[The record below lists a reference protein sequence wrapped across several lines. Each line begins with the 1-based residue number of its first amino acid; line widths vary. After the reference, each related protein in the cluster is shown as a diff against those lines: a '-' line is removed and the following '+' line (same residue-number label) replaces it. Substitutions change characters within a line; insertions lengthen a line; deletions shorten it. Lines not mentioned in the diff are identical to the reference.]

1 MNRRHFVRNSLLA
14 SASLNTLNLLAA
26 SGRQSH
32 DIALFTKPFQHMSYS
47 EFSDTIKEIGATS
60 VELPV
65 RPKGHIEPSAVVD
78 KLPKMVAELK
88 KRDLRVSIL
97 ASGINSIDSKDAE
110 KTLKTAAA
118 MGIKQYRMSYFK
130 YDFKKSIPAQLN
142 EIRAKLK
149 DLVAMNREIGI
160 QGIYQNHSG
169 KNYFGS
175 PLWDVYTV
183 FKDFDKKDLG
193 IGFDIGHAT
202 AEGGKSWPIQQKL
215 LEDRIAAVYIKDPL
229 WQNKKMNWVPLGEG
243 QVKKEFFDKVQASG
257 FKGTYSLHVEYLD
270 HRKKE
275 NLPKFIEAFKQDVK
289 TLKQMLGS

>member
-14 SASLNTLNLLAA
+14 SAALSSVNLFAA
-26 SGRQSH
+26 NSVASH

-47 EFSDTIKEIGATS
+47 DFADTIKEIGATS

-65 RPKGHIEPSAVVD
+65 RPKGHIEPSAVVEE
-78 KLPKMVAELK
+78 LPKMIDELK
-88 KRDLRVSIL
+88 KRDLKVSIL

-110 KTLKTAAA
+110 STLKTAAA
-118 MGIKQYRMSYFK
+118 LGIRQYRMSYFK
-130 YDFKKSIPAQLN
+130 YDLKKPIPPQL
-142 EIRAKLK
+142 EDIRAKLK
-149 DLVAMNREIGI
+149 DLVPMNREIGI

-175 PLWDVYTV
+175 PLWDVYTL
-183 FKDFDKKDLG
+183 FKGFDKKDLG

-215 LEDRIAAVYIKDPL
+215 LEDRIAAVYIKDPH

-275 NLPKFIEAFKQDVK
+275 NIPKFIQAFKNDVK
-289 TLKQMLGS
+289 TLKQMLG